1 MMNKNLKLELLE
13 KMTTLIAAGLGLVAA
28 LAWNDAIKGL
38 FSIIFGKSSNIAVMF
53 LYAIVITVVVVV
65 ATIKLSRATNKLKE
79 ELGIKE
85 EVEDKGKK
93 K

>member
-1 MMNKNLKLELLE
+1 MDKKLRLEILE

-38 FSIIFGKSSNIAVMF
+38 FSIIFGKSSNVAVMF
-53 LYAIVITVVVVV
+53 LYAIIVTAIVVV

-79 ELGIKE
+79 ELEIKE
-85 EVEDKGKK
+85 DNKDKK
-93 K
+93 KKK

>member
-1 MMNKNLKLELLE
+1 MNKNLKLELLE